1 MPHPFRIAFTF
12 DFGSFAAMKALLE
25 HEGIYVLDIAMG
37 GHLSIAGADQ
47 GYYLEVASDQKD
59 AARRLLREHDMG
71 QYLLEEQN

>member
-25 HEGIYVLDIAMG
+25 CEGIYVLDIAMG

-71 QYLLEEQN
+71 QYLLEE